1 MQVLIHQPWVLLHV
15 RLSPVKQVVWLFF
28 LLVHFASFGQSIP
41 LPEHPRPD
49 FERLKWQNL
58 NGKWQFEFDSLNQ
71 GLTKKWQEGSA
82 VFTKQINVPFPW
94 GSKLSE
100 VADLADIAWY
110 QRAITVDPT
119 WKSERTFVTVG
130 ASDWQTTVWLD
141 GNLVGTHEGGY
152 TPFSFELTRHIKY
165 GQPQKLVVRVDDKRR
180 DFTLYGKQGYG
191 NARGIWQTIYLEA
204 RGTEYLDAVHFT
216 PAIDQQQVTAALYVP
231 QELANDLTWTITI
244 KTPTG
249 LVTKEGTFPK
259 GKDKVMATV
268 SLPQPRL
275 WTLEDPYLY
284 EAEVKLGADVV
295 KTYFGMRKISVV
307 NLPGTECPFIALNDK
322 PVYLQLTLDQS
333 YHPEG
338 FYTFP
343 SDAFMKKE
351 IELAKNIGLNG
362 IRPHIK
368 VEIPRKLYWADK
380 LGVLVMADLPNSWGD
395 PDAKMQN
402 EAETT
407 FRGMVHR
414 DFNHPSIFS
423 WTLFNET
430 WGLRTHTM
438 VDGQEQSNYAT
449 ETQMWVASMYYLAK
463 SLDPTRL
470 AEDNSICCG
479 AGHTQTDI
487 NSFHDYLPGWEWE
500 EHLKKLTQ
508 NSFERST
515 FQFEAGFKQGKQ
527 PKINSECGNVWGY
540 EGSTGDVDWSWDY
553 HRMMNTFRKYPEIAG
568 WLYTEHHDV
577 INEWNGYWRFDR
589 TNKFTGLEE
598 LLPGMKLNDLHAPVY
613 LSTGNDISLSVKG
626 GETVKVPLFLSS
638 MTGTDHGKQLKLVY
652 SLTTTNSIGEQR
664 KVSEYTRTVAYEPY
678 TQKELEPLS
687 VTLPNEEG
695 LAQLNLQLLD
705 AKGNVLH
712 RNFMHFEMTSGDKL
726 PKIEV
731 VSVKPASLSDSKWS
745 TKQWTVLDGLK
756 VCGAGTGYFEYAIP
770 ISSSINVNNV
780 KESYFLIEV
789 SAKELFVKDRDQKE
803 KTDVDFMLG
812 GKASPSGNPN
822 SYPMTDETLFPS
834 KIVVSINGEQALK
847 TTLVD
852 DPADHR
858 GVLSWHHQ
866 LKDRKLREA
875 GSYGYLIKVPV
886 TKGQLKSAIE
896 KGQLL
901 VRLQTDGN
909 GGMAVYGKS
918 FGRYPV
924 DPSLVLKMK

>member
-1 MQVLIHQPWVLLHV
+1 
-15 RLSPVKQVVWLFF
+15 
-28 LLVHFASFGQSIP
+28 
-41 LPEHPRPD
+41 
-49 FERLKWQNL
+49 
-58 NGKWQFEFDSLNQ
+58 
-71 GLTKKWQEGSA
+71 
-82 VFTKQINVPFPW
+82 
-94 GSKLSE
+94 
-100 VADLADIAWY
+100 
-110 QRAITVDPT
+110 
-119 WKSERTFVTVG
+119 
-130 ASDWQTTVWLD
+130 
-141 GNLVGTHEGGY
+141 
-152 TPFSFELTRHIKY
+152 
-165 GQPQKLVVRVDDKRR
+165 
-180 DFTLYGKQGYG
+180 
-191 NARGIWQTIYLEA
+191 
-204 RGTEYLDAVHFT
+204 
-216 PAIDQQQVTAALYVP
+216 
-231 QELANDLTWTITI
+231 
-244 KTPTG
+244 
-249 LVTKEGTFPK
+249 
-259 GKDKVMATV
+259 
-268 SLPQPRL
+268 
-275 WTLEDPYLY
+275 
-284 EAEVKLGADVV
+284 
-295 KTYFGMRKISVV
+295 
-307 NLPGTECPFIALNDK
+307 
-322 PVYLQLTLDQS
+322 
-333 YHPEG
+333 
-338 FYTFP
+338 
-343 SDAFMKKE
+343 
-351 IELAKNIGLNG
+351 
-362 IRPHIK
+362 
-368 VEIPRKLYWADK
+368 
-380 LGVLVMADLPNSWGD
+380 
-395 PDAKMQN
+395 
-402 EAETT
+402 
-407 FRGMVHR
+407 
-414 DFNHPSIFS
+414 
-423 WTLFNET
+423 
-430 WGLRTHTM
+430 
-438 VDGQEQSNYAT
+438 
-449 ETQMWVASMYYLAK
+449 
-463 SLDPTRL
+463 
-470 AEDNSICCG
+470 
-479 AGHTQTDI
+479 
-487 NSFHDYLPGWEWE
+487 
-500 EHLKKLTQ
+500 
-508 NSFERST
+508 
-515 FQFEAGFKQGKQ
+515 
-527 PKINSECGNVWGY
+527 
-540 EGSTGDVDWSWDY
+540 
-553 HRMMNTFRKYPEIAG
+553 
-568 WLYTEHHDV
+568 
-577 INEWNGYWRFDR
+577 
-589 TNKFTGLEE
+589 
-598 LLPGMKLNDLHAPVY
+598 
-613 LSTGNDISLSVKG
+613 
-626 GETVKVPLFLSS
+626 